1 MVSLNGML
9 VNKLSTSWDKYS
21 SSGSFSSFLII
32 FTNKKVSSNIT
43 YSFCANGC
51 K

>member
-1 MVSLNGML
+1 MVSLTGML
-9 VNKLSTSWDKYS
+9 VNKLSTSYDTYS
-21 SSGSFSSFLII
+21 SSGSNVSFLMISA
-32 FTNKKVSSNIT
+32 NKRVSLIT